1 MYHKKILA
9 AKILKTSPYKI
20 KFDEESLGDIKKA
33 ITRSDIRGLIAVNKI
48 KEDHSN
54 QHSRSGARKL
64 ASQRR
69 KGRKKKVKKGGSNSV
84 TTKKERWIN
93 KIRVQRE
100 LLKKMR
106 DSGLLLRNDYRQLY
120 YKSKGG
126 YFRNKR
132 HLKLYLTEQKL
143 LQKSV
148 FGKDLKESKLKA

>member
-1 MYHKKILA
+1 MDHKKKLA
-9 AKILKTSPYKI
+9 AKILKTSSYKI
-20 KFDEESLGDIKKA
+20 KFAEESLEDIKKA
-33 ITRSDIRGLIAVNKI
+33 ITRSDLRGLIAINKI
-48 KEDHSN
+48 TEDKSN
-54 QHSRSGARKL
+54 YHSRSGARRL

-69 KGRKKKVKKGGSNSV
+69 KGRKRKVRKGGSNSV

-106 DSGLLLRNDYRQLY
+106 TSGLLLRNDYRMLY
-120 YKSKGG
+120 YKAKGG

-143 LQKSV
+143 LQKQAL
-148 FGKDLKESKLKA
+148 GGDLKAGKLKS